1 MKKEIYICDICK
13 KEFTE
18 GNLNKVVL
26 PHKHIEPAPFPANVG
41 WDKELQYSTIE
52 ICDECA
58 KKLDKLISDNF
69 VFIYSIGDEK
79 DLNVYLTDNTTK
91 EKE

>member
-1 MKKEIYICDICK
+1 MRKEIYICDICK

-18 GNLNKVVL
+18 GKLNEVVL
-26 PHKHIEPAPFPANVG
+26 PHKHISPPPFPASVRC
-41 WDKELQYSTIE
+41 DKELQYSTIE

-58 KKLDKLISDNF
+58 KKLDKLISNNF

-79 DLNVYLTDNTTK
+79 DLHIYFTDNTTK